1 LIASLDSVTDTLN
14 YNWDCAYP
22 NEFPV
27 TVEDLNVDNLR
38 TIAHDAIGLY
48 RG

>member
-1 LIASLDSVTDTLN
+1 
-14 YNWDCAYP
+14 
-22 NEFPV
+22 V
-27 TVEDLNVDNLR
+27 TVEELNVDNLR